1 MKFVAPAS
9 CSGAGTGGGCTWA
22 DSTSGTATPSAINV
36 ARIEWDE
43 RMPQHST
50 MIPAGSDAAYVAA
63 RHRAARLD
71 RSDRGRIVVSGA
83 DRASYLQGLLTNDVV
98 ALKSGE
104 GCYAAYLTAQ
114 GRMITDLHVY
124 ELGDLMLLTM
134 AGDVTAT
141 VLAKFDQLV
150 FSEDVQLGDVTGTFA
165 QIAVVGP
172 DAARAVSIALGAVEA
187 DALAALPEHGNM
199 RTAWAGGPAIVTR
212 VTDTGEP
219 GFDVF
224 VDRSQVTAL
233 TAALDA
239 AGVIEAGEATA
250 EAIRIETGVPA
261 FHRDMDEE
269 TIPLEAN
276 IESRAI
282 SFSKGCYVGQEVVI
296 RVLHRGHGRVAR
308 KLVGLLV
315 DGTQVPPPGS
325 VIRSGDREIGRVTS
339 STRSP
344 ALERPIALGYVHR
357 DFLEPGTKVTVEDAS
372 AEVTTLPFVSRQA

>member
-1 MKFVAPAS
+1 
-9 CSGAGTGGGCTWA
+9 
-22 DSTSGTATPSAINV
+22 
-36 ARIEWDE
+36 
-43 RMPQHST
+43 MPQHST
-50 MIPAGSDAAYVAA
+50 MIPAGSDAAYDAA
-63 RHRAARLD
+63 RRRAARLD

-114 GRMITDLHVY
+114 GRMISDLHVY

-134 AGDVTAT
+134 PGDVKET
-141 VLAKFDQLV
+141 VLQKLDQLV
-150 FSEDVQLGDVTGTFA
+150 FSEDVQLGDVTDTFA

-172 DAARAVSIALGAVEA
+172 GAASAVSAALGAVESE
-187 DALAALPEHGNM
+187 ALAALAEHGNM
-199 RTAWAGGPAIVTR
+199 RTTWAGGPAIVAR
-212 VTDTGEP
+212 VTDTGES

-224 VDRSQVTAL
+224 VDHAQVTAL
-233 TAALDA
+233 TTALDA
-239 AGVIEAGEATA
+239 AGVVEAGEATA
-250 EAIRIETGVPA
+250 EAIRIEAGVPA
-261 FHRDMDEE
+261 FHRDMDED

-308 KLVGLLV
+308 KLVGLLI
-315 DGTQVPPPGS
+315 DGAQVPPPGA

-357 DFLEPGTKVTVEDAS
+357 DFLEPGTQVTVEDAA